1 MAPRRAIVAAV
12 LALAGAVVSS
22 LLLLEHHGET
32 QGMAAVQAI
41 CGQGDT
47 GCDVVVRSA
56 YSKVAGIPLA
66 ALGIVFYVSLA
77 ALLLLTLLAGPTT
90 LMAGASA
97 AAYTLILAL
106 AIDAVLL
113 GIQAFAIKA
122 FCKLCFATY
131 AVNFA
136 ALLVLLPAVRA
147 ARGQLG
153 SAFREGRHVLAGWTF
168 GTCAVAAA
176 VLAAHLALTYRA
188 ERRATQIL
196 GAPAAPVGT
205 GAASSDTLEGAREE
219 VRRLKETLDDPQK
232 REQYLTEKALKE
244 FETAAVTSF
253 DLTGP
258 VAGPPSAPIKVIEF
272 SDFLCPFCRSLAL
285 AFKDFLPKAGGR
297 VSVYFKN
304 YPLDKTC
311 NPKLQHTVHEGACWL
326 ALGAICA
333 QEQGRF
339 WPYHDKLFG
348 SQLTKVSRE
357 EAARLGCQAGLDAGA
372 LNACVTSTRARDKL
386 TAEIAEAERG
396 GVQATPTLFLN
407 GKRLPR
413 VNDFLL
419 AVDKEAARLG
429 LPAPAGTQAR

>member
-1 MAPRRAIVAAV
+1 MAPRRAIVALV
-12 LALAGAVVSS
+12 LALAGALLSS
-22 LLLLEHHGET
+22 VLLLEHHGET
-32 QGMAAVQAI
+32 PGMAAVQAI
-41 CGQGDT
+41 CGQGDG
-47 GCDVVVRSA
+47 GCDVVARSP
-56 YSKVAGIPLA
+56 YSRVAGVPLA
-66 ALGIVFYVSLA
+66 ALGIVFYLSLV
-77 ALLLLTLLAGPTT
+77 ALLLLTLLAGSTA
-90 LMAGASA
+90 LVAGACG
-97 AAYTLILAL
+97 AAYALILAL

-113 GIQAFAIKA
+113 GIQAFTIKA
-122 FCKLCFATY
+122 FCKLCLVTY

-153 SAFREGRHVLAGWTF
+153 SFFREARLVLAGWAF

-176 VLAAHLALTYRA
+176 VLAANVALTYRA
-188 ERRATQIL
+188 ERRATQLL
-196 GAPAAPVGT
+196 GDPAATAAP
-205 GAASSDTLEGAREE
+205 GAASPDTLHGAQEE
-219 VRRLKETLDDPQK
+219 VRRLRETLDDPQK

-244 FETAAVTSF
+244 FEDAPVASF

-258 VAGPPSAPIKVIEF
+258 VAGPPSAPIKVLEF

-339 WPYHDKLFG
+339 WPYHDKVFG
-348 SQLTKVSRE
+348 SQLTKVGRE
-357 EAARLGCQAGLDAGA
+357 DAARLGGQAGLDVAA
-372 LNACVTSTRARDKL
+372 LNACLTSTRARDRL
-386 TAEIAEAERG
+386 SAEIAEAERG

-419 AVDKEAARLG
+419 AVEKEAARLG
-429 LPAPAGTQAR
+429 LPAPSGTPAR